1 MRKAITAL
9 ALIAL
14 AGCSTSPVT
23 EQTAKRIPSERIY
36 QASMVDG
43 NSTVNSDVANVTFLR
58 DSGFYG
64 SGCSHDVFVNNVKA
78 FSIRQG
84 EFIRLALPPGSYFF
98 RLETGSGMCPDIATS
113 QSSDLKPGAA
123 EAYRIL
129 LPSDGSLRLTRT
141 Q

>member
-1 MRKAITAL
+1 MRKILTAM

-84 EFIRLALPPGSYFF
+84 EFIRLTLPPGSYFF
-98 RLETGSGMCPDIATS
+98 RLETGSGICPDIATS

>member
-1 MRKAITAL
+1 MRKAITIL

-43 NSTVNSDVANVTFLR
+43 NSTVKSDLATVTFLR

-78 FSIRQG
+78 FSISQG
-84 EFIRLALPPGSYFF
+84 EFIRLTLPSGSYFF
-98 RLETGSGMCPDIATS
+98 RLETGSGICPDIATS
-113 QSSDLKPGAA
+113 QSSDLKPGAV

-129 LPSDGSLRLTRT
+129 LPSDGSLRLTRI